1 MWGYEGEPKD
11 MKGGP
16 RIRRGARGYEGE
28 PEDTKGSPRI
38 RRGARGYEGEPEDT
52 KGSPRL
58 RRGARGYKGKVKE
71 GVHEGR
77 EVKPH
82 WDEVQQADDPMG
94 IDLAAADVAERTRR
108 R

>member
-1 MWGYEGEPKD
+1 MRAQTTGEASGDTRKIRECGD
-11 MKGGP
+11 MKGSP
-16 RIRRGARGYEGE
+16 RTQRGARGYKGE
-28 PEDTKGSPRI
+28 PEVTKGSPRI
-38 RRGARGYEGEPEDT
+38 RGKAQ
-52 KGSPRL
+52 
-58 RRGARGYKGKVKE
+58 GYKGKVKE

>member
-1 MWGYEGEPKD
+1 

-16 RIRRGARGYEGE
+16 R
-28 PEDTKGSPRI
+28 T

>member
-1 MWGYEGEPKD
+1 
-11 MKGGP
+11 MKGNP
-16 RIRRGARGYEGE
+16 RI
-28 PEDTKGSPRI
+28 
-38 RRGARGYEGEPEDT
+38 
-52 KGSPRL
+52 

-108 R
+108 RWIRSRRRRREELASGGGKVELRWPCLGSTADRPNTKGPRHRWDIES

>member
-1 MWGYEGEPKD
+1 MWGYEGEPED
-11 MKGGP
+11 MKGSP
-16 RIRRGARGYEGE
+16 RTRRGARGYEGE

-38 RRGARGYEGEPEDT
+38 RRGARGYEGEPEVT
-52 KGSPRL
+52 KGSPRVQ
-58 RRGARGYKGKVKE
+58 GE